1 MLAEIFVEPVGL
13 TEEEWD
19 MSFGSLQE
27 TSQGDRRLFEFGR
40 ELVMFMVAPSLPKVL
55 KLAVNG
61 THLLGH
67 ILLEL
72 LELHGKSTNFGWV
85 GMGLRHGNQLH
96 FGRGPNLQMNGSFA
110 VDQKRVYT
118 PS

>member
-1 MLAEIFVEPVGL
+1 MLAEVFVEPVGL
-13 TEEEWD
+13 TQEERD
-19 MSFGSLQE
+19 MSFGGLQKFP
-27 TSQGDRRLFEFGR
+27 QGDRRLFEFGG
-40 ELVMFMVAPSLPKVL
+40 ELVVFVVSPGLSKVL

-72 LELHGKSTNFGWV
+72 LKLHGKSTNFGWV

-110 VDQKRVYT
+110 VDQKRVYI